1 MMKRLFLAL
10 CLCLLSVFAWA
21 AGPLTSAQLQTLKTL
36 VAGDPTATE
45 LANAADDVGLAA
57 WLNTPEATYTVWR
70 TDLTI
75 DECNAVIVWT
85 EVDGL
90 TTGKARIWEWMKTL
104 PVLNAARANIRQG
117 IQDAFASA
125 ASTRNALTALAKR
138 QATRAEKALASGTGT
153 NASPA
158 TLGWEGL
165 ITYADA
171 SLIRS

>member
-1 MMKRLFLAL
+1 MKRLFLAFVL
-10 CLCLLSVFAWA
+10 FLVSALAIA
-21 AGPLTSAQLQTLKTL
+21 AGPLTSGQLQTLKTL
-36 VAGDPTATE
+36 VQADPIATA

-57 WLNTPEATYTVWR
+57 WLNTGDATYTVWR
-70 TDLTI
+70 TDVTI

-90 TTGKARIWEWMKTL
+90 TAGKAGIWEWMKSL
-104 PVLNAARANIRQG
+104 AVLNASRANIRQG
-117 IQDAFASA
+117 ILDAFASA
-125 ASTRNALTALAKR
+125 TATRTALTALAKR
-138 QATRAEKALASGTGT
+138 LASRAEKALASGTGT

-158 TLGWEGL
+158 TLTWEGQ

>member
-1 MMKRLFLAL
+1 MKRLFLAFVL
-10 CLCLLSVFAWA
+10 FLVSALAIA
-21 AGPLTSAQLQTLKTL
+21 AGPLTSGQLQTLKTL
-36 VAGDPTATE
+36 VQADPIATA

-57 WLNTPEATYTVWR
+57 WLNTGDATYTVWR
-70 TDLTI
+70 TDVTI

-90 TTGKARIWEWMKTL
+90 TAGKARIWEWMKSL
-104 PVLNAARANIRQG
+104 AVLNTSRANIRQG
-117 IQDAFASA
+117 ILDAFASA
-125 ASTRNALTALAKR
+125 TATRTALTALAKR
-138 QATRAEKALASGTGT
+138 LASRAEKALASGTGT

-158 TLGWEGL
+158 TLIWEGQ

>member
-1 MMKRLFLAL
+1 MKRLFLAFVL
-10 CLCLLSVFAWA
+10 FLVSALAIA
-21 AGPLTSAQLQTLKTL
+21 AGPLTSGQLQTLKTL
-36 VAGDPTATE
+36 VQADPIATA

-57 WLNTPEATYTVWR
+57 WLNTGDATYTVWR

-90 TTGKARIWEWMKTL
+90 TAGKARIWEWMKSL
-104 PVLNAARANIRQG
+104 AVLNASRANIRQG
-117 IQDAFASA
+117 ILDAFASA
-125 ASTRNALTALAKR
+125 TATRTALTALAKR
-138 QATRAEKALASGTGT
+138 LASRAEKALASGTGT

-158 TLGWEGL
+158 TLTWEGQ

>member
-1 MMKRLFLAL
+1 MKRLFLAFVL
-10 CLCLLSVFAWA
+10 FLVSALAIA
-21 AGPLTSAQLQTLKTL
+21 AGPLSSGQLQTLKTL
-36 VAGDPTATE
+36 VQADPIATA

-57 WLNTPEATYTVWR
+57 WLNTGDATYTVWR
-70 TDLTI
+70 TDVTI

-90 TTGKARIWEWMKTL
+90 TAGKARIWEWMKSL
-104 PVLNAARANIRQG
+104 AVLNASRANIRQG
-117 IQDAFASA
+117 ILDAFASA
-125 ASTRNALTALAKR
+125 TATRTALTALAKR
-138 QATRAEKALASGTGT
+138 LASRAEKALASGTGT

-158 TLGWEGL
+158 TLTWEGQ

>member
-1 MMKRLFLAL
+1 MKRLFLAFVL
-10 CLCLLSVFAWA
+10 FLVSALAIA
-21 AGPLTSAQLQTLKTL
+21 AGPLTSGQLQTLKTL
-36 VAGDPTATE
+36 VQADPIATA

-57 WLNTPEATYTVWR
+57 WLNTGDATYTVWR
-70 TDLTI
+70 TDVTI

-90 TTGKARIWEWMKTL
+90 TAGKARIWEWMKSL
-104 PVLNAARANIRQG
+104 AVLNASRANIRQG
-117 IQDAFASA
+117 ILDAFASA
-125 ASTRNALTALAKR
+125 TATRTALAALAKR
-138 QATRAEKALASGTGT
+138 LASRAEKALASGTGT

-158 TLGWEGL
+158 TLTWEGQ

>member
-1 MMKRLFLAL
+1 MKRLFLAFVL
-10 CLCLLSVFAWA
+10 FLVSALAIA
-21 AGPLTSAQLQTLKTL
+21 AGPLTSGQLQTLKTL
-36 VAGDPTATE
+36 VRADPIATA

-57 WLNTPEATYTVWR
+57 WLNTGDATYTVWR
-70 TDLTI
+70 TDVTI

-90 TTGKARIWEWMKTL
+90 TAGKARIWEWMKSL
-104 PVLNAARANIRQG
+104 AVLNASRANIRQG
-117 IQDAFASA
+117 ILDAFASA
-125 ASTRNALTALAKR
+125 TATRTALTALAKR
-138 QATRAEKALASGTGT
+138 LASRAEKALASGTGT

-158 TLGWEGL
+158 TLTWEGQ

>member
-1 MMKRLFLAL
+1 MKRLFLAFVL
-10 CLCLLSVFAWA
+10 FLVSALAIA
-21 AGPLTSAQLQTLKTL
+21 AGPLTSGQLQTLKTL
-36 VAGDPTATE
+36 VQADPIATA

-57 WLNTPEATYTVWR
+57 WLNTGDATYTVWR
-70 TDLTI
+70 TDVTI

-90 TTGKARIWEWMKTL
+90 TAGKARIWEWMKSL
-104 PVLNAARANIRQG
+104 AVLNASRANIRQG
-117 IQDAFASA
+117 ILDAFASA
-125 ASTRNALTALAKR
+125 TATRTALTALAKR
-138 QATRAEKALASGTGT
+138 LASRAEKALASGTGT

-158 TLGWEGL
+158 TLTWEGQ

>member
-1 MMKRLFLAL
+1 MKRLFLAFVL
-10 CLCLLSVFAWA
+10 FLVSALAIA
-21 AGPLTSAQLQTLKTL
+21 AGPLTSGQLQTLKTL
-36 VAGDPTATE
+36 VQADPIATA

-57 WLNTPEATYTVWR
+57 WLNTGDATYTVWR
-70 TDLTI
+70 TDVTI

-90 TTGKARIWEWMKTL
+90 TAGKARIWEWMKSL
-104 PVLNAARANIRQG
+104 AVLNASRANIRQG
-117 IQDAFASA
+117 ILDAFASA
-125 ASTRNALTALAKR
+125 TATRTALTALAKR
-138 QATRAEKALASGTGT
+138 LASRAEKALASGTGT

-158 TLGWEGL
+158 TMTWEGQ